1 MMETTTIL
9 IEIFVFLLHQGRLHI
24 LQPSEIARDH
34 SWLVEH
40 QVGICPGETTRHH
53 AAALL
58 GSLWCSDTAIVHST
72 SWRYERSDTASITDH
87 IILTYITIV
96 QPVAEQL
103 SVLLSSAHIQ

>member
-9 IEIFVFLLHQGRLHI
+9 IEIFAFLLHEQRLHI

-72 SWRYERSDTASITDH
+72 SWRYELSDTASITDH
-87 IILTYITIV
+87 IILTYHNR
-96 QPVAEQL
+96 A
-103 SVLLSSAHIQ
+103 ACG